1 MSKQLASPDARG
13 LYTSKAAAA
22 VKMVR
27 VKTRRTNEDRR
38 IARENAAA
46 AAVKD
51 PEQALIRD
59 LKKQRVS
66 LMKEFN
72 VSRDEF
78 VKWYLA
84 TTRKRKIQ
92 WTNPVVSWVFAAWVN
107 GSGNTEWLTQMEKD
121 QRERQRQ
128 IMLRKKE
135 EQQVRMAKAAA
146 EKEAKQAEEAKQR
159 KKISKK
165 VLL

>member
-1 MSKQLASPDARG
+1 MIKQLASPDARG
-13 LYTSKAAAA
+13 LYTPKAAAA
-22 VKMVR
+22 IKMVR
-27 VKTRRTNEDRR
+27 VKTRRTNEDRS
-38 IARENAAA
+38 AAA
-46 AAVKD
+46 AAEIKD
-51 PEQALIRD
+51 PEQAWIRD
-59 LKKQRVS
+59 LKKQRIN
-66 LMKEFN
+66 LMKDFN

-84 TTRKRKIQ
+84 TTRKRKVQ
-92 WTNPVVSWVFAAWVN
+92 WTDPVVSWMFAAWVN
-107 GSGNTEWLTQMEKD
+107 GSGNKEWLTQMEKD

-146 EKEAKQAEEAKQR
+146 EKEAKRIEYAKQR
-159 KKISKK
+159 NKIPRR

>member
-22 VKMVR
+22 VKMMR
-27 VKTRRTNEDRR
+27 AKTRRTNEDRR
-38 IARENAAA
+38 IARKDAAA
-46 AAVKD
+46 AEIKD
-51 PEQALIRD
+51 PEQAWIRD
-59 LKKQRVS
+59 LKKQRVN
-66 LMKEFN
+66 LMKDFN

-84 TTRKRKIQ
+84 TTRKRKVQ
-92 WTNPVVSWVFAAWVN
+92 WTNPVVSWMFAAWVN
-107 GSGNTEWLTQMEKD
+107 GSGNKEWLTQMEKD

-146 EKEAKQAEEAKQR
+146 EKEAKRIEYATQR
-159 KKISKK
+159 NKISKR

>member
-1 MSKQLASPDARG
+1 MIKQLVSPDARG
-13 LYTSKAAAA
+13 LYTPKAAAA
-22 VKMVR
+22 IKMVK

-46 AAVKD
+46 VAVKD

-59 LKKQRVS
+59 LKKKRVN
-66 LMKEFN
+66 LMKDFN

-78 VKWYLA
+78 AKWYLA
-84 TTRKRKIQ
+84 TTRKRKVQ
-92 WTNPVVSWVFAAWVN
+92 WTDPVVSWMFAAWVN
-107 GSGNTEWLTQMEKD
+107 ASGNTEWLTQMEKD

>member
-1 MSKQLASPDARG
+1 MIKQLASPDARG
-13 LYTSKAAAA
+13 LYTPKAAAA
-22 VKMVR
+22 IKMVR
-27 VKTRRTNEDRR
+27 VKTRRTNEDRS
-38 IARENAAA
+38 AAA
-46 AAVKD
+46 AAEIKD
-51 PEQALIRD
+51 PEQAWIRD
-59 LKKQRVS
+59 LKKQRIN

-84 TTRKRKIQ
+84 TTRKRKVQ
-92 WTNPVVSWVFAAWVN
+92 WTDPVVSWMFAAWVN
-107 GSGNTEWLTQMEKD
+107 GSGNKEWLTQMEKD